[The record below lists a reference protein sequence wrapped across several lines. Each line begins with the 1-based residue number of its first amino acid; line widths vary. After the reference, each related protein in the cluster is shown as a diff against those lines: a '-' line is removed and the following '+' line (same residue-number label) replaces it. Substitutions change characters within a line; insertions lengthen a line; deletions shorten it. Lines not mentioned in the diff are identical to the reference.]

1 MNALP
6 SGPLVRIIPPGIQ
19 FVKNNFPQFFA
30 PKKCYLPVLPYQQKK
45 RIRKDTLLYY
55 NELIL
60 IAS

>member
-30 PKKCYLPVLPYQQKK
+30 SKKGYLSLLFISKHYLLEKK
-45 RIRKDTLLYY
+45 
-55 NELIL
+55 EL
-60 IAS
+60 